1 MSVTFTRLAMA
12 VAIFPLSDGNI
23 AHAQDVYPSR
33 PIRLVVGF
41 AAGGSTDIPARYI
54 AAKLAALLGQRVLVE
69 NKPGAGGMIAAR
81 DVLSQPKDG
90 YNLLLCTHL
99 DSVNT
104 AMYRN
109 PQYELDDLAPVSLV
123 SKYYYGLAL
132 ANSVPV
138 SDFAEFVRH
147 AKAHPGAIS
156 YATVGAGSAQE
167 IFAHQIE
174 RLAGI
179 GMNRVPYRG
188 GAQAL
193 QDLLPGR
200 VQLYVSPMISV
211 IPLAKDKAL
220 KILGVSSPT
229 RLAGAPEVPTLREQG
244 VDFVRFGWLGVCT
257 AAGTPQSIIA
267 LLNRHLAEIVA
278 SPEYQTAAERAGSTP
293 ESSTPEEFRAVILET
308 RAEVEATI
316 QEFGLQQDP

>member
-1 MSVTFTRLAMA
+1 
-12 VAIFPLSDGNI
+12 
-23 AHAQDVYPSR
+23 
-33 PIRLVVGF
+33 
-41 AAGGSTDIPARYI
+41 
-54 AAKLAALLGQRVLVE
+54 
-69 NKPGAGGMIAAR
+69 
-81 DVLSQPKDG
+81 
-90 YNLLLCTHL
+90 
-99 DSVNT
+99 
-104 AMYRN
+104 MYRN

-179 GMNRVPYRG
+179 AMNRVPYRG

-211 IPLAKDKAL
+211 IPLAKDRAL

-257 AAGTPQSIIA
+257 AAGTPPSIIA

-278 SPEYQTAAERAGSTP
+278 SPEYQTAAQRAGSTP
-293 ESSTPEEFRAVILET
+293 ESSTPDEFRAVILET